1 MIWLWVGFLA
11 FVIVM
16 LALDLFVVN
25 RKAHVVSARES
36 LMFTAVTVVLALAFS
51 GAVYWMYLHDFQG
64 IAGLFTRDL
73 TVNGVAPAPEVV
85 ARKAT
90 VAYLAAWLVEYALS
104 LDNIFV
110 IAVIFQF
117 FRVPAMYQHRV
128 LFWGILGAL
137 VMRGAMIGAGA
148 ALVNSFD
155 WVLYIFGAILLWTA
169 WKMVRA
175 GDEEIN
181 PEKSLVV
188 RGARKL
194 YPVSTQFEGERFFT
208 RMTLPVL
215 DASPEASGA
224 GAIDAGVAGTPPVGR
239 SVRAITPLFLVLL
252 VVESTDVVFAVDSI
266 PAVLAITK
274 DPFLV
279 FTSNV
284 FAILGLRSLY
294 FALSALMG
302 KFKYLKVSL
311 AFVLAFV
318 GGKMII
324 HTWVHISTEVSLGV
338 IVVALATG
346 IGASLIAD
354 KRKTRESKGSP
365 SPPAH

>member
-36 LMFTAVTVVLALAFS
+36 LMFTGFTVVLALAFS
-51 GAVYWMYLHDFQG
+51 GAVYWMYLTDFQG
-64 IAGLFTRDL
+64 VAHTIRTDLIAAAIEKDPTL
-73 TVNGVAPAPEVV
+73 TGFVPESKDVAWT
-85 ARKAT
+85 AT
-90 VAYLAAWLVEYALS
+90 LKYLTAWIIEYALS

-117 FRVPAMYQHRV
+117 FRIPAIYQHRV

-137 VMRGAMIGAGA
+137 VMRGIMIAAGA
-148 ALVNSFD
+148 ALVHSFD
-155 WVLYIFGAILLWTA
+155 WILYLFGLILLWTA
-169 WKMVRA
+169 WKMMRA
-175 GDEEIN
+175 GHENIN
-181 PEKSLVV
+181 PENSFVVKS
-188 RGARKL
+188 ARRL
-194 YPVSTQFEGERFFT
+194 YPVSTELQGEKFFT
-208 RMTLPVL
+208 R
-215 DASPEASGA
+215 
-224 GAIDAGVAGTPPVGR
+224 IDGK
-239 SVRAITPLFLVLL
+239 RAITPLFLVLL

-266 PAVLAITK
+266 PAVLAITH

-302 KFKYLKVSL
+302 KFEYLKVSL

-318 GGKMII
+318 GVKMLI
-324 HTWVHISTEVSLGV
+324 HKFVNIPTEVSLGV
-338 IVVALATG
+338 ILVALAAG
-346 IGASLIAD
+346 VVVSLIAD
-354 KRKTRESKGSP
+354 KRRQAGGDTGTHAD
-365 SPPAH
+365 PPQVH

>member
-11 FVIVM
+11 FVFVM

-25 RKAHVVSARES
+25 RKAHVVSAKEALR
-36 LMFTAVTVVLALAFS
+36 FTGVTVVLALAFS
-51 GAVYWMYLHDFQG
+51 GTVYWMYLTNFQG
-64 IAGLFTRDL
+64 IDATIRQELIDAAVQKDAAATDFVPAAGDIARTATLKYL
-73 TVNGVAPAPEVV
+73 T
-85 ARKAT
+85 
-90 VAYLAAWLVEYALS
+90 AWIIEYALS

-117 FRVPAMYQHRV
+117 FRIPAMYQHRV

-148 ALVNSFD
+148 ALVHTFD
-155 WVLYIFGAILLWTA
+155 WILYVFGAILLWTA
-169 WKMVRA
+169 WKMLRA
-175 GDEEIN
+175 GHEDIN
-181 PEKSLVV
+181 PEKSFVV
-188 RGARKL
+188 RTARKV
-194 YPVSTQFEGERFFT
+194 YPVSAELEGERFFT
-208 RMTLPVL
+208 R
-215 DASPEASGA
+215 
-224 GAIDAGVAGTPPVGR
+224 IDGR
-239 SVRAITPLFLVLL
+239 RAITPLFLVLL

-266 PAVLAITK
+266 PAVLAITH

-302 KFKYLKVSL
+302 KFEYLKVSL

-318 GGKMII
+318 GVKMLI
-324 HTWVHISTEVSLGV
+324 HKFVNIPTELSLGV
-338 IVVALATG
+338 IVVALASG
-346 IGASLIAD
+346 VVASLVAD
-354 KRKTRESKGSP
+354 RRKAAPGG
-365 SPPAH
+365 PPASPTPPAAH